1 MKARLFAVMR
11 KNARVFVWTLIAVLG
26 AGCYAPAVYAEQ
38 NQKGNVTYRPDVTF
52 TLRTDIAE
60 GKLVFIGE
68 SGAIAGKINPEL
80 KVPTGAVVQ
89 INLVNGDGAIHDI
102 AIPEFGAKSD
112 SITAKGAATAMVFR
126 TTRTGQFE
134 YLCTLPGH
142 KAAGMFG
149 QLIVGEPKEQVKTQT
164 VDIAQDPRAVGEPVG
179 KRGPRHLTLE
189 LESTEIEARLGDG
202 NAYRYWTFDNK
213 VPGPFVRVRVGDTVT
228 VNLRNAP
235 NSTNIHSIDFHAVTG
250 PGGGAAV
257 TQVAPGQSKSFT
269 FKALHPG
276 LFVYHCA
283 TPMVAHHIANGM
295 YGLILVEPE
304 GGLPKA
310 DREFYVMQGEL
321 YTAQRHGEKG
331 LHEFSLE
338 NLLAENPQHLM
349 FNGTMD
355 ALTKT
360 YRMEANLGDN
370 VRIYFGVGGP
380 NLTSSFHV
388 IGEVF
393 DKVYSEASLTSPP
406 LTDVQ
411 TTLVPPGG
419 AAMVEFKVDYPGR
432 YILVDHALSRM
443 EKGLAGFLIVNGKA
457 NPAIFNSNE
466 KTDPASGH

>member
-1 MKARLFAVMR
+1 MRTFLLFTTVCAMFGYLSPV
-11 KNARVFVWTLIAVLG
+11 T
-26 AGCYAPAVYAEQ
+26 AEQ
-38 NQKGNVTYRPDVTF
+38 GGDKGVTYRPHVTF
-52 TLRTDIAE
+52 TLRTDIGE

-68 SGAIAGKINPEL
+68 AGAIAGKINPDLE
-80 KVPTGAVVQ
+80 VSPGAVVQ
-89 INLVNGDGAIHDI
+89 INLINGDGATHDI
-102 AIPEFGAKSD
+102 AVPELGAKSD
-112 SITAKGAATAMVFR
+112 SVTAKGAATSMVFR
-126 TTRTGQFE
+126 ATRTGTFE

-149 QLIVGEPKEQVKTQT
+149 RLIVGEPRKEVKAFAID
-164 VDIAQDPRAVGEPVG
+164 VAQDPRAVGEPVG
-179 KRGPRHLTLE
+179 TRPSQHVTLD
-189 LESTEIEARLGDG
+189 LEATEIEGQLSGQST
-202 NAYRYWTFDNK
+202 YKYWTFNNK
-213 VPGPFVRVRVGDTVT
+213 VPGPFLRVRVGDTVT
-228 VNLRNAP
+228 VNLHNSAS
-235 NSTNIHSIDFHAVTG
+235 STNIHSIDFHSVTG

-257 TQVAPGQSKSFT
+257 TQAAPGETKSFT

-295 YGLILVEPE
+295 YGMILVEPE
-304 GGLPKA
+304 GGMPKA

-321 YTAQRHGEKG
+321 YTTQSHDARG
-331 LHEFSLE
+331 LQEFSLE

-360 YRMEANLGDN
+360 YTMEANTGDN

-393 DKVYSEASLTSPP
+393 DKVYDQGSLTSPP

-443 EKGLAGFLIVNGKA
+443 EKGLAGYITVRGEA
-457 NPAIFNSNE
+457 NPEIFRQ
-466 KTDPASGH
+466 